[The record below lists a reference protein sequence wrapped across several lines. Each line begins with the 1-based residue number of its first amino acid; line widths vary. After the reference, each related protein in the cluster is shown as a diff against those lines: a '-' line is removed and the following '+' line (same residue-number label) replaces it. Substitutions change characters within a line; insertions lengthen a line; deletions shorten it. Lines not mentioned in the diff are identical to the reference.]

1 MDEVPAIW
9 LRENERGQQIG
20 AGWTPH
26 GHRPTDLFASCPD
39 KNFLLGSNAA
49 QTTLAAI
56 RARQSKLFRPDCKG

>member
-1 MDEVPAIW
+1 LINDTHGRGARD
-9 LRENERGQQIG
+9 LAARERTRHAHRGG
-20 AGWTPH
+20 LGPE
-26 GHRPTDLFASCPD
+26 LVASCPD